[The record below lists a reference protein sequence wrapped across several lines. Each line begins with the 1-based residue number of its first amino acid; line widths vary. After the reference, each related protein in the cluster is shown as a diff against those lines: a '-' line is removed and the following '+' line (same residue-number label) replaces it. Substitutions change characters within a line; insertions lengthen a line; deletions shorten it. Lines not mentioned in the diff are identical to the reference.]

1 MGLSLGLP
9 LLLRAFWKFRDG
21 KPMKP
26 LTHLRAWQ
34 IVAASNVNFSCLHLP
49 SAPQTFLKC
58 QLILWSPCH
67 TVPHLSSNIHKHMP
81 TACFRG
87 THSYQESLFFFF
99 FWLHHAACGIRV
111 PWPGIEPR
119 PLATRHKVL
128 TSESPGKSQGSPV
141 LFCIFF
147 QVVCLLLFLHR
158 KPGVALSASPSATGE
173 VRVTQLCPTLCSPR
187 TVHGILHSINT
198 HSLSEPL
205 SP

>member
-1 MGLSLGLP
+1 MWTFHVSIYPQP
-9 LLLRAFWKFRDG
+9 LRPF
-21 KPMKP
+21 
-26 LTHLRAWQ
+26 
-34 IVAASNVNFSCLHLP
+34 SNVSSFSDLP
-49 SAPQTFLKC
+49 ATQSPICPPTYINTC
-58 QLILWSPCH
+58 QLLAFG
-67 TVPHLSSNIHKHMP
+67 VPIRIRN
-81 TACFRG
+81 R
-87 THSYQESLFFFF
+87 FFFF

-173 VRVTQLCPTLCSPR
+173 VRVTQLCPTLCSPP